1 MGMVCAVSFERYGRL
16 YYFDPGPYSP
26 AIGDKVLVPTDDGPE
41 VAECVWAPQWV
52 SEDTMGMPVL
62 AGMAAQADLDRDALI
77 RKRKAAA
84 RVGAKRLVREH
95 KLPMKVVGVDHVP
108 ETNRTTIYF
117 TAPHRVDFRAL
128 VRDLGATL
136 SCRVE
141 LRQLS
146 PRDEARVQ
154 GGIGSCGRD
163 LCCATFLKD
172 FEPVSIRMAKDQDL
186 PLNPLRISGACGRL
200 LCCLKYEHPLYV
212 KAHET
217 VPPRGS
223 EVDTPEGPGRV
234 VEVNV
239 PSETVK
245 VRLRDG
251 GRTCSC
257 SFASVCAPRAGPR
270 RAVQRLTGREDRDRG
285 QGSGRPLV
293 LQRRDRQGRTGPR
306 QARVPRGP
314 DRSVR
319 HPRGGRARPRGAARA
334 QQADGRGGSAV
345 GGGLLDLVPA
355 RRGHFAYASATTATS
370 GSTSD
375 ALFARPAPPAP
386 VRDRARRS
394 AGRPAEVVCGPLTGG
409 AYAGP
414 DWSPTALDADFAWT
428 ERPHALDRRVDRP
441 PRRDRRRRDQRRL
454 GGLSRRRSHHRRRRP
469 DRAVAALLTLGAAP
483 ATIAGIPVQ
492 SLATAP
498 SHLWPAATCPRCA
511 AGAPPS
517 VPPT

>member
-16 YYFDPGPYSP
+16 YYLDPGPYAP

-52 SEDTMGMPVL
+52 GEDTMGMPVL
-62 AGMAAQADLDRDALI
+62 AGLAGPDDLDRDALI
-77 RKRKAAA
+77 RRRKADA
-84 RVGAKRLVREH
+84 RVAAKRLVREH
-95 KLPMKVVGVDHVP
+95 KLPMKIVGVDHVP
-108 ETNRTTIYF
+108 ATNRTTIYF
-117 TAPHRVDFRAL
+117 SAPQRIDFRSL

-136 SCRVE
+136 TCRVE

-223 EVDTPEGPGRV
+223 EVETPEGPGRV
-234 VEVNV
+234 VDINV

-257 SFASVCAPRAGPR
+257 SFASVC
-270 RAVQRLTGREDRDRG
+270 
-285 QGSGRPLV
+285 S
-293 LQRRDRQGRTGPR
+293 PR
-306 QARVPRGP
+306 QAH
-314 DRSVR
+314 D
-319 HPRGGRARPRGAARA
+319 
-334 QQADGRGGSAV
+334 
-345 GGGLLDLVPA
+345 
-355 RRGHFAYASATTATS
+355 
-370 GSTSD
+370 
-375 ALFARPAPPAP
+375 
-386 VRDRARRS
+386 
-394 AGRPAEVVCGPLTGG
+394 
-409 AYAGP
+409 
-414 DWSPTALDADFAWT
+414 
-428 ERPHALDRRVDRP
+428 ERYNA
-441 PRRDRRRRDQRRL
+441 
-454 GGLSRRRSHHRRRRP
+454 
-469 DRAVAALLTLGAAP
+469 
-483 ATIAGIPVQ
+483 
-492 SLATAP
+492 
-498 SHLWPAATCPRCA
+498 
-511 AGAPPS
+511 
-517 VPPT
+517 